1 MLLLSFVFLVS
12 TVVVAFVRA
21 VTVHYGQI
29 PLGLTSAPHSPVA
42 TLAAYNNTKLIPP
55 TIPSPAPANTFTL
68 TLRHDAAV
76 VNGLSIPH
84 VGGCLWGFSIEMSVI
99 SQVRK
104 SNFLFFL
111 RVYFIFVTTSFFIY
125 YSWQK
130 LVRSSRSCTIK
141 QLKALIRLY
150 NSSYLEVPFLNLM
163 SNLQERCGSVPIR
176 LGGNTQEYASLVPI
190 NSLPNGKT
198 FSKAH
203 SGSNATVS

>member
-104 SNFLFFL
+104 SNFLPPFFL
-111 RVYFIFVTTSFFIY
+111 SFYFCNHFFVFIFIF
-125 YSWQK
+125 
-130 LVRSSRSCTIK
+130 
-141 QLKALIRLY
+141 
-150 NSSYLEVPFLNLM
+150 
-163 SNLQERCGSVPIR
+163 
-176 LGGNTQEYASLVPI
+176 
-190 NSLPNGKT
+190 
-198 FSKAH
+198 
-203 SGSNATVS
+203 